1 MLTVLNREEL
11 RRDAALRP
19 MIERTVRAL
28 AREQRAEI
36 ICRPMVGGFPAPWIV
51 LLDEAGIGMGLWTD
65 ELLPCATELRRA
77 IVRVRC
83 VAAIVNAFG
92 GASAFPLA
100 LSSMRE
106 PPAEW
111 PRYSITIGADVCVV
125 ACSPGLPQTGLWETA
140 TELAI
145 PRVRVPL
152 WCDLPLLSATELL
165 LERVPVRIGGSNIQG
180 WLRCADGGAM
190 TIEIVEKLQEPGPA
204 HAHAQVRVELGVIE
218 LTLEE
223 LLSLRPGSVLEI
235 GAALPLACTLSV
247 GATEIVRAMLEPSE
261 AGFLLRIS
269 PKS

>member
-11 RRDAALRP
+11 LRDAALRP

-28 AREQRAEI
+28 SREQRAEI
-36 ICRPMVGGFPAPWIV
+36 ICRPTVGGFSAPWIV

-83 VAAIVNAFG
+83 VAAIMNAFG

-140 TELAI
+140 TEFPI

-152 WCDLPLLSATELL
+152 WCELPLLSATELL
-165 LERVPVRIGGSNIQG
+165 LERVPVRIGGRNIQG

-190 TIEIVEKLQEPGPA
+190 TIEIVEKLQEPGP
-204 HAHAQVRVELGVIE
+204 AHAQVRVELGVIE

-261 AGFLLRIS
+261 GGFLLRIA